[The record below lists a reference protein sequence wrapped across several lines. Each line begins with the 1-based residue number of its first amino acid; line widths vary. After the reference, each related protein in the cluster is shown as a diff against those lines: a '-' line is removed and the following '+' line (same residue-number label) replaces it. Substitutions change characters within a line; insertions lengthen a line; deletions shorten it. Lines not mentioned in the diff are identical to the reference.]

1 MKNVSARAEQDA
13 QLSIGLARSDE
24 DVAAAQRLRWQI
36 FVEEQG
42 VDLQSAKPGMD
53 VDALDEFCDHLVVRQ
68 ISTGRIVGTCRL
80 LTAENAQLHGSYYSE
95 REFEIGSLLKSG
107 RRLLEI
113 GRSCV
118 HREHRNGGTIALL
131 WSGIAAYQLQA
142 RHDAIIGCASIP
154 LGCQMPQN
162 AALAHRLAAKGP
174 PADLRVVPRRELP
187 VHPDDRDSHALAAIP
202 PLIKGYLRCG
212 AIVCGAPYWDES
224 FNTADLF
231 MYLSVDRIEARYAR
245 HFLGQAA

>member
-1 MKNVSARAEQDA
+1 MKNVSTRAEQDA

-24 DVAAAQRLRWQI
+24 DIAAAQRLRWQI

-42 VDLQSAKPGMD
+42 VDLQSTIPGI
-53 VDALDEFCDHLVVRQ
+53 DADDLDAFCDHLVVKQ
-68 ISTGRIVGTCRL
+68 LSSGRVVGTCRL
-80 LTAENAQLHGSYYSE
+80 LTAENAQQHGGYYSE
-95 REFEIGSLLKSG
+95 REFEFGSLLKSG

-118 HREHRNGGTIALL
+118 HPDYRNGGTIALL

-154 LGCQMPQN
+154 LGCQTPQN
-162 AALAHRLAAKGP
+162 SALAHRLAAKSP
-174 PADLRVVPRRELP
+174 PANLQVVPRRELP
-187 VHPDDRDSHALAAIP
+187 TQPGDHDSHALATIP

-212 AIVCGAPYWDES
+212 AIVCGAPYWDQS

>member
-1 MKNVSARAEQDA
+1 MENVSSWAERDA
-13 QLSIGLARSDE
+13 QLSVGLASSDE

-36 FVEEQG
+36 FTEEQG
-42 VDLQSAKPGMD
+42 VDLQSSVPGID
-53 VDALDEFCDHLVVRQ
+53 ADALDPFCDHLVVKQ
-68 ISTGRIVGTCRL
+68 ISTGSVVGTCRL
-80 LTAENAQLHGSYYSE
+80 LTAENARRHGGYYSE
-95 REFEIGSLLKSG
+95 REFDFGSLLTG
-107 RRLLEI
+107 ARRLLEL

-118 HREHRNGGTIALL
+118 HREHRNGGTISLL

-154 LGCQMPQN
+154 LGCQPAEN
-162 AALAHRLAAKGP
+162 AALAHRLAAKSSPGE
-174 PADLRVVPRRELP
+174 LRVVPRRELP
-187 VHPDDRDSHALAAIP
+187 VQPGDQDRHALVAIP

-212 AIVCGAPYWDES
+212 AIVCGPPYWDEH

-245 HFLGQAA
+245 HFLGQVT

>member
-1 MKNVSARAEQDA
+1 MKNVPTKIELDA
-13 QLSIGLARSDE
+13 QLSIGLARSDDE
-24 DVAAAQRLRWQI
+24 VAAAQRLRWQI
-36 FVEEQG
+36 FAEEQG
-42 VDLQSAKPGMD
+42 VDLQGAVPG
-53 VDALDEFCDHLVVRQ
+53 VDADGLDEFCDHLVVRH
-68 ISTGRIVGTCRL
+68 IATERIVGTCRL
-80 LTAENAQLHGSYYSE
+80 LTTENAQRHGGYYSE
-95 REFEIGSLLKSG
+95 REFEFGSLLKSG

-154 LGCQMPQN
+154 LGNQMAQN
-162 AALAHRLAAKGP
+162 AALAHRLAANCP
-174 PADLRVVPRRELP
+174 PAHLRVVPRRELP
-187 VHPDDRDSHALAAIP
+187 VQPGNHGDHALAAIP

-245 HFLGQAA
+245 HFLGQ

>member
-1 MKNVSARAEQDA
+1 M
-13 QLSIGLARSDE
+13 
-24 DVAAAQRLRWQI
+24 
-36 FVEEQG
+36 
-42 VDLQSAKPGMD
+42 
-53 VDALDEFCDHLVVRQ
+53 
-68 ISTGRIVGTCRL
+68 
-80 LTAENAQLHGSYYSE
+80 LTAENARLHGGYYSE
-95 REFEIGSLLKSG
+95 REFEFGSLLKSG

-154 LGCQMPQN
+154 LGCQMSQN
-162 AALAHRLAAKGP
+162 AALAHRLAAKCP
-174 PADLRVVPRRELP
+174 SVLRAVPRRELP
-187 VHPDDRDSHALAAIP
+187 LQPGDHDTPALAAIP

-212 AIVCGAPYWDES
+212 AIVCGAPYWDED

-245 HFLGQAA
+245 HFLGQ